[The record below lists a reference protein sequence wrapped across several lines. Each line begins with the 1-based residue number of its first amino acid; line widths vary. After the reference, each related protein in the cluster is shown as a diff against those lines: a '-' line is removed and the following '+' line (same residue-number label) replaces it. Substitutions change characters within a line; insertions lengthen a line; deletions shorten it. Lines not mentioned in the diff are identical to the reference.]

1 MTRKRW
7 GSLGG
12 ILVICLCLG
21 GLLSFLGAARQGA
34 SIQRFQ
40 LSAYGGQV
48 DGCYVLDTYTGEV
61 WHCRRGVEAIK
72 VAGVLDAE

>member
-1 MTRKRW
+1 MTRKLW
-7 GSLGG
+7 ESLGG

-21 GLLSFLGAARQGA
+21 AFLGAARQ

-48 DGCYVLDTYTGEV
+48 DGCYVLDTYSGEV

-72 VAGVLDAE
+72 VDGVPDTE